1 MLARLSVARRYTV
14 YVAVITVLILGAVS
28 FVNLQIDLLPK
39 IDLPYLLVITSYPG
53 ASPEEVEMVVTRP
66 IEQVVATTSNIKNI
80 SSVSRENSSIVILE
94 FNNDVNLDSATIEVN
109 GSLDLIKAAWSDAVG
124 SPMIMRLNPE
134 MLPIMVAAVDI
145 EGKRQLRFQKLC
157 AGTLFRPGKR

>member
-53 ASPEEVEMVVTRP
+53 ASPEEVEIVVTRP
-66 IEQVVATTSNIKNI
+66 IEQVVATTSNIK
-80 SSVSRENSSIVILE
+80 ILVP
-94 FNNDVNLDSATIEVN
+94 FPGRIHPL
-109 GSLDLIKAAWSDAVG
+109 
-124 SPMIMRLNPE
+124 
-134 MLPIMVAAVDI
+134 
-145 EGKRQLRFQKLC
+145 
-157 AGTLFRPGKR
+157 LF